1 MSLQQEEPSTRV
13 CKAVI
18 PGRAGRGR
26 GLGRGSGRGTGPKM
40 TNGKKIKIN
49 KKINKL
55 KHKCV
60 RNFNS
65 SLLGLCLT

>member
-1 MSLQQEEPSTRV
+1 MSLQREEPSTPV

-49 KKINKL
+49 KLIN
-55 KHKCV
+55 
-60 RNFNS
+60 
-65 SLLGLCLT
+65 